1 MLEAAIGFNVYSLS
15 IPISL
20 TLLIFIFSTSF
31 NKNFV
36 VYILILCLSAISGII
51 LFNETPDGFYQIF
64 YLFILQPIIVYIA
77 CYFNEKE
84 QLYID
89 FLSKLT
95 IISFLGSVYF
105 YLSALISLPTLN
117 GVFDLEFTLIGG
129 DGVVVRNTSI
139 FTNSLVASGVGLI
152 HACASAFMFKRTR
165 KSIYILLLIAA
176 LFIIFTTLSR
186 RGFLPAF
193 IICAYI
199 FNDLSFRIKAWT
211 LSILLSVLLIFN
223 FYYGNFLLIL
233 FERIMSSIDFSGAD
247 TSNISR
253 LNLIKA
259 GILVALL
266 SPLGSGFGTLSSIGK
281 SRATID
287 ESIGFKTVTESF
299 YISYI
304 GEVGWLYCI
313 PIFFILFR
321 AVKNISRDYRI
332 FFIYPFM
339 IESIMGLGLLNPMIS
354 FFFTLC
360 IFSSIKNRM
369 NYKIAKDIY

>member
-1 MLEAAIGFNVYSLS
+1 
-15 IPISL
+15 
-20 TLLIFIFSTSF
+20 
-31 NKNFV
+31 
-36 VYILILCLSAISGII
+36 
-51 LFNETPDGFYQIF
+51 
-64 YLFILQPIIVYIA
+64 
-77 CYFNEKE
+77 
-84 QLYID
+84 
-89 FLSKLT
+89 
-95 IISFLGSVYF
+95 
-105 YLSALISLPTLN
+105 
-117 GVFDLEFTLIGG
+117 
-129 DGVVVRNTSI
+129 
-139 FTNSLVASGVGLI
+139 
-152 HACASAFMFKRTR
+152 MFKRTR

-304 GEVGWLYCI
+304 GEVGWIYCI